1 MKKLNIGL
9 SIAAGLLAGVFS
21 HYIWTQPVQ
30 AQNQPAPNQN
40 QPVPKE
46 VRAQSFV
53 VVNDKGEVQGVLT
66 FGEPDKGR
74 TSVKL
79 YDSNG
84 REIFSAGGSQMRPL
98 SGALR

>member
-9 SIAAGLLAGVFS
+9 SIAAGLLGGVFS

-30 AQNQPAPNQN
+30 AQNQPSPNQN
-40 QPVPKE
+40 QPAPKE

-66 FGEPDKGR
+66 FGEPNKGR

-79 YDSNG
+79 YDSSG
-84 REIFSAGGSQMRPL
+84 REIFSAGGSPMRPL